1 MAFSIDLAPVAVANG
16 AGTFYGCRPCLFGV
30 TSSWAG
36 RVRSELRRSRSN
48 SRRQPELRGDLNSP
62 ADAPLCS
69 PRLACIRGDAPL
81 NVNVS
86 GHTLTFCVSSTVGA
100 IDEGLRSN
108 PALDTCCAITLE
120 RFPKRLNLEGFPY
133 GHESDSRFALERRP
147 VWDGEAVFGGF
158 AYARGE
164 GGGGGRHDTG
174 NCGVPRC
181 EYQLCGPLS

>member
-36 RVRSELRRSRSN
+36 RLRSELRRSRSN

-86 GHTLTFCVSSTVGA
+86 GHTLTFCVSSTGGA

-108 PALDTCCAITLE
+108 PAPRYVLRHHFNAKIPPHGLMPANL
-120 RFPKRLNLEGFPY
+120 RFQGT
-133 GHESDSRFALERRP
+133 RR
-147 VWDGEAVFGGF
+147 EASSCFVSVAPAGPST
-158 AYARGE
+158 AAR
-164 GGGGGRHDTG
+164 
-174 NCGVPRC
+174 
-181 EYQLCGPLS
+181 